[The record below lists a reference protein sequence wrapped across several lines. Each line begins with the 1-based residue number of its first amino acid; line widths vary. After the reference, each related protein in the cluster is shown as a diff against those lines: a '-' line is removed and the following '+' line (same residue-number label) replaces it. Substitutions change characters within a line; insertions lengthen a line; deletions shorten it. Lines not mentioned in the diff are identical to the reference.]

1 MLGEQ
6 ESKGNFSIAHF
17 NISHN
22 RKTLDLIFLKV
33 VSEDTSIKIISRK
46 IMYVYR
52 CNYNFLNRKINVKK
66 GQRANNVEYIVK

>member
-6 ESKGNFSIAHF
+6 KSKGNFSIAHF

-22 RKTLDLIFLKV
+22 RKTLDLIFFKV
-33 VSEDTSIKIISRK
+33 VSEDTSIKINSRK
-46 IMYVYR
+46 MMYVYR